1 MLDHDPGPPVRRTLR
16 AAPARRFVALING
29 LPVWPPGTYNC
40 PMGSGARD
48 HLLFHAP
55 RSSVAVTVSA
65 TGCGTVE
72 IGSGA
77 SYLRG
82 GAEVDRLLRS
92 LLGLR

>member
-1 MLDHDPGPPVRRTLR
+1 
-16 AAPARRFVALING
+16 
-29 LPVWPPGTYNC
+29 
-40 PMGSGARD
+40 MGSGARD